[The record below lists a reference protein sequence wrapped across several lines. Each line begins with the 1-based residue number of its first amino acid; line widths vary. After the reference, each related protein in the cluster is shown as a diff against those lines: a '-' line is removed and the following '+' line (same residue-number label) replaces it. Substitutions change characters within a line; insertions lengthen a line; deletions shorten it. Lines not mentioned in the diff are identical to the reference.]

1 MPFGPGV
8 GAAAFPRG
16 AEGIV
21 VFDDSKPV
29 DLAALKDDPVF
40 GSARVTLLA
49 AATQITMSV
58 RLRHG
63 RVCPEKIA
71 NH

>member
-1 MPFGPGV
+1 
-8 GAAAFPRG
+8 
-16 AEGIV
+16 V